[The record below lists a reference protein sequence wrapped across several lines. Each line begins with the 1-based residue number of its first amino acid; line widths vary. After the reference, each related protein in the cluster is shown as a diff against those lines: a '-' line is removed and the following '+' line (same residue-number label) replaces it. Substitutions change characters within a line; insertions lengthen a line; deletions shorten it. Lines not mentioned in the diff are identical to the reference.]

1 MKAFSVIFA
10 VLLLL
15 GTAISLRS
23 EDTVANQYTITL
35 NRNSPINS
43 GLSDSVAVRADSV
56 DTLTIGPMP
65 NDMGLMGVWIQADSV
80 PTQAAGT
87 LIDSLRFYWKVLN
100 KGAFWRPLFI
110 DSMTVSGALTGYV
123 TTGGA
128 KASTAGITLTTGI
141 AKYAVFYDP
150 NAPMPIPL
158 IAEGDYIQIMVSR
171 TNFDP
176 VWVNKFTFYL
186 RYERS
191 VH

>member
-1 MKAFSVIFA
+1 MKTKVFSILFA
-10 VLLLL
+10 VLLVL
-15 GTAISLRS
+15 GTVVSLRS
-23 EDTVANQYTITL
+23 EDTVANTYTITL
-35 NRNSPINS
+35 NRVS
-43 GLSDSVAVRADSV
+43 LATDSV
-56 DTLTIGPMP
+56 DTVTIGPIP
-65 NDMGLMGVWIQADSV
+65 NDMGLMGMWVQADSV
-80 PTQAAGT
+80 PTQVAGT

>member
-35 NRNSPINS
+35 DRNSPSNS
-43 GLSDSVAVRADSV
+43 GLSDSDAVRADSV
-56 DTLTIGPMP
+56 DTLTIGQMP

-80 PTQAAGT
+80 PVDAGKK
-87 LIDSLRFYWKVLN
+87 IDSLRFYWKVLN

-128 KASTAGITLTTGI
+128 KASTAGITLTAGI
-141 AKYAVFYDP
+141 AKYALFYDP

-158 IAEGDYIQIMVSR
+158 IAESDYIQLMVSR
-171 TNFDP
+171 TSFDP
-176 VWVNKFTFYL
+176 VWVMKFTFYL
-186 RYERS
+186 RYERN
-191 VH
+191 VQ